1 MIQTISMFGA
11 LLIVAAKGTFD
22 LGGSHVV
29 FREAWNTGRIEAP
42 M

>member
-1 MIQTISMFGA
+1 MFGA
-11 LLIVAAKGTFD
+11 LLIVAAKGTYD
-22 LGGSHVV
+22 VGGSNVV